1 MSAHQAHRFNPGGG
15 VPSADRPAPSLPDVS
30 HDLSFLSSSCIQ
42 QASDGPEQPL
52 ETSPPAEDP
61 IALLRIQLE
70 EQRAEHKSWKAS
82 VEERLGKL
90 EREGKAVAAEEVIVM
105 IPPDAREAAVEQPQA
120 DADTDPDATV
130 GGAAEPVQKCDLAP
144 SMWDSAIVLGRT
156 DSGMGRVVTLWAL
169 LVLLLN
175 TLLQTTIAVIVVLNM
190 GDPKFVAHIIEDL
203 WYASE
208 PRFEHVIPDT
218 AADADSLLGLTA
230 GHPW

>member
-1 MSAHQAHRFNPGGG
+1 

-105 IPPDAREAAVEQPQA
+105 IPPDAREAAVEQPTA
-120 DADTDPDATV
+120 H
-130 GGAAEPVQKCDLAP
+130 
-144 SMWDSAIVLGRT
+144 R
-156 DSGMGRVVTLWAL
+156 
-169 LVLLLN
+169 
-175 TLLQTTIAVIVVLNM
+175 TLLKLHTRTQHVERLRSQCRNKSSCSA
-190 GDPKFVAHIIEDL
+190 
-203 WYASE
+203 ASKRAGSAMPTVSIFP
-208 PRFEHVIPDT
+208 PR
-218 AADADSLLGLTA
+218 ALQ
-230 GHPW
+230 